1 MDFFTKIKIAP
12 DGCHLWTGAK
22 IPRGYGRYSPL
33 GRRGKRYYAHRFAW
47 EIANGRAVPDGA
59 VVCHRCDNPSCVN
72 PSHLFVG
79 TQADNMK
86 DMARKGRSTKGEASG
101 RAKLT
106 RSQVSE
112 ILSSVTASREIAPH
126 YGVSAG
132 HIRSIRSGKRWG
144 DA

>member
-1 MDFFTKIKIAP
+1 MDFFTKITITP

-22 IPRGYGRYSPL
+22 IPRGYGRYSPM

-47 EIANGRAVPDGA
+47 ELANGRPVPDEA

-72 PSHLFVG
+72 PEHLFVG

-86 DMARKGRSTKGEASG
+86 DMAAKGRSTKGELSG
-101 RAKLT
+101 RAKLK
-106 RSQVSE
+106 RADVLL
-112 ILSSVTASREIAPH
+112 ILSSDRTSRELAPQF
-126 YGVSAG
+126 GVSAG
-132 HIRSIRSGKRWG
+132 HIRSIRAGKRWG